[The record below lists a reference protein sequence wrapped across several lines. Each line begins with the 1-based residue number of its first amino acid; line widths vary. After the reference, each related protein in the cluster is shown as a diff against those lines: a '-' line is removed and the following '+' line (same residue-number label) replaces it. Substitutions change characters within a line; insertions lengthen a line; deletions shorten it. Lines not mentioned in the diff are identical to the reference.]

1 MPFRKPALRP
11 ERVRAASA
19 RAHVMTL
26 SCTLRLARPF
36 VPKTSP
42 PGSDRVAR
50 SVGDPMA
57 FSWLPADDR
66 TQRVRFVRYLI
77 AAGTSLLAVALL
89 AVAHWLGL
97 LPRTPFAVA
106 AIATLVG
113 IGAFY
118 LVFRTG
124 LNLRAKDPSLTA
136 PMMAAATC
144 VVTYALYHAGPGRGA
159 LLLVYPMIVFF
170 GVFRMNV
177 RALLGVAAFNF
188 LAYALVL
195 VLLAREPSRL
205 DDAQVEV
212 LRAVALAA
220 VLLWFALMGGYVH
233 ELRNRLRRS
242 GFDEVTGSLN
252 RRRVLELL
260 AHEKTRCD
268 RGAPAF
274 SLCLADIDG
283 FKGANDLL
291 GHHGGDR
298 VLQAFARIAQEELR
312 ALDAIGRYGGDEFVL
327 VLAQTS
333 LAGAREC
340 AERVRRRTEEMMAA
354 QVNARGRV
362 TVSIGLAEYR
372 PGETLQ
378 SVLHRAD
385 AALYRAKRGGRN
397 RVECD
402 VEVEA

>member
-1 MPFRKPALRP
+1 
-11 ERVRAASA
+11 
-19 RAHVMTL
+19 
-26 SCTLRLARPF
+26 
-36 VPKTSP
+36 
-42 PGSDRVAR
+42 
-50 SVGDPMA
+50 MA

-66 TQRVRFVRYLI
+66 PQRVRFVRYLI
-77 AAGTSLLAVALL
+77 AAGTSLLMVALL
-89 AVAHWLGL
+89 AFAHALGL
-97 LPRTPFAVA
+97 LGTTPFAIA
-106 AIATLVG
+106 ALATLTG
-113 IGAFY
+113 IAVFY
-118 LVFRTG
+118 VLFRTG
-124 LNLRAKDPSLTA
+124 LNRRADDPSLTA

-177 RALLGVAAFNF
+177 RALLGVAALNF
-188 LAYALVL
+188 LAYAFVL

-205 DDAQVEV
+205 DEAQVEV

-220 VLLWFALMGGYVH
+220 VLVWFALMGGYVH

-242 GFDEVTGSLN
+242 GFDGLTGSLN
-252 RRRVLELL
+252 RSRLLELL

-274 SLCLADIDG
+274 CIGLADIDG
-283 FKGANDLL
+283 FKRANDLL

-298 VLQAFARIAQEELR
+298 VLQAFTRIAQEELR

-340 AERVRRRTEEMMAA
+340 AERVRRRTEEMIAT
-354 QVNARGRV
+354 QVDARGRV
-362 TVSIGLAEYR
+362 TVSIGVAEYR

-385 AALYRAKRGGRN
+385 AALYRAKSGGRN
-397 RVECD
+397 QVECD